1 MLQNK
6 DAGSKVMDFAHGM
19 ISTNFL
25 DRILDDQ
32 KGIINEERFLT
43 LPKKSSQHLKE
54 KEIML

>member
-1 MLQNK
+1 
-6 DAGSKVMDFAHGM
+6 MDFAHGM
-19 ISTNFL
+19 ISTNFF

-43 LPKKSSQHLKE
+43 LPKKSSQRLKE